1 MWLSGEES
9 ACQCGKSR
17 RSRFSPWVR
26 KMPRRRKWQ
35 PAPVFLPEKSQGQR
49 NLVGYSSGGR
59 RVGHAVHT
67 HCGCHLYEGSKLV
80 KLIETKTRMGVARR
94 WGKEEVGIANHR
106 V

>member
-9 ACQCGKSR
+9 ACQCRKSR
-17 RSRFSPWVR
+17 RIRFSPGVR
-26 KMPRRRKWQ
+26 KIPRRRKWQ

-49 NLVGYSSGGR
+49 NPVGYSSRGR
-59 RVGHAVHT
+59 RVGQAVHT
-67 HCGCHLYEGSKLV
+67 HCSCHLYEGSKVV
-80 KLIETKTRMGVARR
+80 KLIETKTRMGVARH